1 MKLLNTLFEITIY
14 SAVLFAAVT
23 GFKLAF
29 KNKLSPALHF
39 TLWFLVIARLCIPMT
54 IESGFHLFTV
64 EQEKP
69 LVQQQIPEVSAFD
82 APTPAATREAAPSEA
97 LHSEAPA
104 PVQEPLP
111 AADSPKPVFTIA
123 SADALIALWVAGMA
137 FRAAALLFGE
147 RRLHLAMAHNTLP
160 TDARTRDIYDACCAE
175 LGIAH
180 KLPLQSMAGIYSPA
194 LTVGLKPMIL
204 LPANITDTLSEAQLA
219 YALRHEL
226 MHYRRRDHLL
236 ALLLLLLTCVYW
248 FNPIVWLMKR
258 ELMKDMETAC
268 DSAVTARLNGTER
281 REYAM
286 TLLALFSQP
295 CRANSVLGMA
305 LSPAENDAERRVREV
320 FGAHRSKAPVK
331 ILAALLSALL
341 LACCF
346 TTACQPTPEKE
357 IVVVKSDG
365 AMDAVIAATTA
376 PDTQKF
382 SAPSHYTDSGTFYNG
397 MLNLALDMD
406 VIIPDVE
413 RYPVYEAFPSDF
425 TQEQVDSI
433 VYGLF
438 KDAPLIFDDQRE
450 TKQDILEKYLLP
462 AQKKLERMRQSA
474 QKDNIA
480 DLEGSIELY
489 KQWYDAAP
497 EKGDEY
503 PITSGDYSKM
513 EQFSAKADLGKAR
526 PATLHIDKLDNN
538 GFSRGLEFV
547 NGVEYIYNAFHEPT
561 DDIDIKT
568 TRNEAVAIATQLVKD
583 MGADDFVFAAV
594 GKTTRLGNE
603 FSIYSD
609 EYQSVMAYS
618 VVFTREIDGIPF
630 RYCAIDRP
638 GSKADDAVRSSPPPY
653 ERIMVIVDDSGVA
666 NVFWIGNTR
675 IGKQLN
681 ENVVLLPF
689 EEIAERA
696 MNQLKVQYAFLADE
710 KHQSYAAFKTE
721 SIDLLINRA
730 ELSYMRVR
738 MKNSDDY
745 MLIPVWHFFGIST
758 LHFDPEGVEAFN
770 RANKT
775 DIKSLNVTDF
785 PYIVYLS
792 LNAIDGSVIDINLG
806 Y

>member
-1 MKLLNTLFEITIY
+1 
-14 SAVLFAAVT
+14 
-23 GFKLAF
+23 
-29 KNKLSPALHF
+29 
-39 TLWFLVIARLCIPMT
+39 
-54 IESGFHLFTV
+54 
-64 EQEKP
+64 
-69 LVQQQIPEVSAFD
+69 
-82 APTPAATREAAPSEA
+82 
-97 LHSEAPA
+97 
-104 PVQEPLP
+104 
-111 AADSPKPVFTIA
+111 
-123 SADALIALWVAGMA
+123 
-137 FRAAALLFGE
+137 
-147 RRLHLAMAHNTLP
+147 
-160 TDARTRDIYDACCAE
+160 
-175 LGIAH
+175 
-180 KLPLQSMAGIYSPA
+180 
-194 LTVGLKPMIL
+194 
-204 LPANITDTLSEAQLA
+204 
-219 YALRHEL
+219 
-226 MHYRRRDHLL
+226 
-236 ALLLLLLTCVYW
+236 
-248 FNPIVWLMKR
+248 
-258 ELMKDMETAC
+258 
-268 DSAVTARLNGTER
+268 
-281 REYAM
+281 
-286 TLLALFSQP
+286 
-295 CRANSVLGMA
+295 
-305 LSPAENDAERRVREV
+305 
-320 FGAHRSKAPVK
+320 
-331 ILAALLSALL
+331 
-341 LACCF
+341 
-346 TTACQPTPEKE
+346 
-357 IVVVKSDG
+357 
-365 AMDAVIAATTA
+365 MDAVIAATTA